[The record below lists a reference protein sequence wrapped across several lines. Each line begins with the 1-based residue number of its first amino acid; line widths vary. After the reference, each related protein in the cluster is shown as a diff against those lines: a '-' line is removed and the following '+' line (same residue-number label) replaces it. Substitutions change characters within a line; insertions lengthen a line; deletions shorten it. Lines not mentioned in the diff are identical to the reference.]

1 MNNSYKQR
9 SVSAQLTKTGP
20 SFRGKGRFDDD
31 DDEEEEEVEGR
42 PSDDLMDTSTE
53 RTTLLS
59 SSRRRHPRATMS
71 GGVFGS
77 RLSSPLLALSI

>member
-20 SFRGKGRFDDD
+20 SFRGKGRFDD
-31 DDEEEEEVEGR
+31 EEEEVEGR

-59 SSRRRHPRATMS
+59 SSRRRRHPRATMS

-77 RLSSPLLALSI
+77 RLSSPLLLALSI